1 MKIAYLTNAFPS
13 ALEPYVMDEIATLR
27 THGIQVLACSAR
39 RSGGVGPDLRAWSKE
54 TLYLQ
59 APRLWAIL
67 RSLIRCCFSLRQL
80 RPFLLRIVTGDEAL
94 VQRGKA
100 LLHTWLGVYYA
111 AVLQDKNIDHIH
123 VHHGFFSSWIAM
135 VAARLLGI
143 SYSVTLHGSDLLV
156 DPAYLDV
163 KLEHCSVCFTI
174 SEYNRKIIC
183 ERYPK
188 IPRQKIVLRRLG
200 VDVPELGPGEQQVSG
215 RDHQFIVLVPGR
227 LHAVKNHVFLVS
239 ACAILKARGFDFVCF
254 IAGEGPERK
263 RIEKQIRTLALQRE
277 VKLLGHVAH
286 QDLKAIYPLAD
297 LVVLTSKSEGIPV
310 VLMEAMAH
318 GCVVL
323 APNITGIPELV
334 IEGKTGVLY
343 EPGSM
348 SDFVN
353 RVMFVGRAREALAP
367 LRRGARDHV
376 SRHFSRSANL
386 EAFTETLYGNLCSKI
401 PDENPILQ

>member
-1 MKIAYLTNAFPS
+1 
-13 ALEPYVMDEIATLR
+13 
-27 THGIQVLACSAR
+27 
-39 RSGGVGPDLRAWSKE
+39 
-54 TLYLQ
+54 
-59 APRLWAIL
+59 
-67 RSLIRCCFSLRQL
+67 
-80 RPFLLRIVTGDEAL
+80 
-94 VQRGKA
+94 
-100 LLHTWLGVYYA
+100 
-111 AVLQDKNIDHIH
+111 
-123 VHHGFFSSWIAM
+123 
-135 VAARLLGI
+135 
-143 SYSVTLHGSDLLV
+143 
-156 DPAYLDV
+156 
-163 KLEHCSVCFTI
+163 
-174 SEYNRKIIC
+174 
-183 ERYPK
+183 
-188 IPRQKIVLRRLG
+188 
-200 VDVPELGPGEQQVSG
+200 
-215 RDHQFIVLVPGR
+215 
-227 LHAVKNHVFLVS
+227 AVKNHVFLVS

-334 IEGKTGVLY
+334 IEGKTGLLY

-348 SDFVN
+348 SDLVN
-353 RVMFVGRAREALAP
+353 RVMFVGRAREALVP

-376 SRHFSRSANL
+376 SKHFSRAANL
-386 EAFTETLYGNLCSKI
+386 EAFTETLCGNLCSKI